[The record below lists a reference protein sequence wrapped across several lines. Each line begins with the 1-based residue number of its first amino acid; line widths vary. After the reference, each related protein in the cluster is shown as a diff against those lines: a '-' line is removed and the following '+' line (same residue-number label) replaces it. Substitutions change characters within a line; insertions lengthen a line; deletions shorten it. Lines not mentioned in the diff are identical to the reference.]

1 MAGSNLQK
9 ARGDHREIS
18 LTKVSTEGFRKLIG
32 RLNHLYIVMK
42 RAVISFAFVLAAFA
56 AFTSNASAQRNVSPA
71 VDPIMESDAKH
82 NLDVAR
88 QAFSPLK
95 KAYKQVLMRFDETFA
110 AYPDF
115 SAMDEFLYMAGMSSY
130 YLYEGKGKQAVDP
143 KSQKDMKRFDPE
155 RLKTDAAAF
164 LSMVVDKYPQ
174 SKFRSDAEKTLTEL
188 KSKQ

>member
-1 MAGSNLQK
+1 
-9 ARGDHREIS
+9 
-18 LTKVSTEGFRKLIG
+18 
-32 RLNHLYIVMK
+32 MK
-42 RAVISFAFVLAAFA
+42 RAIISFAFALAAFG
-56 AFTSNASAQRNVSPA
+56 AFSSNAAAQRNVSPA
-71 VDPIMESDAKH
+71 VDPVMENDAKH

-130 YLYEGKGKQAVDP
+130 YLTEGKGKQAINT
-143 KSQKDMKRFDPE
+143 KSEKEMKRFDPE
-155 RLKTDAAAF
+155 RLRIDAMAF

-174 SKFRSDAEKTLTEL
+174 SKFRADAEKTLNEL